1 MQQLTEAFKLLEE
14 NQNLSSA
21 IAATASAIVAFLAL
35 IVSIAAVIASVRST
49 KQQKKH
55 NVLTVKPIPEV
66 TVADYEDLLRVKL
79 RNHGSGPLLIKA
91 LTANFQGKPHNSLI
105 DCIPKNSSIDW
116 TNFAGN
122 INGRALLPGAE
133 IILIELT
140 KNPRNTDFSIHRD
153 LTRLALS
160 HSEVVIN
167 YSDIY
172 STKFSAYKKSLE
184 WFRRNLE

>member
-1 MQQLTEAFKLLEE
+1 MQQLTEAFNLLEE

-21 IAATASAIVAFLAL
+21 IAATASATVAFLAL
-35 IVSIAAVIASVRST
+35 IVSIAAVIATVSST

-55 NVLTVKPIPEV
+55 NILTVKPIPEI

-79 RNHGSGPLLIKA
+79 RNHGSRPLLIKA
-91 LTANFQGKPHNSLI
+91 FTANLQGKPHSSLI
-105 DCIPKNSSIDW
+105 DCIPINSNIDW

-122 INGRALLPGAE
+122 INGRAILPGDE
-133 IILIELT
+133 ITLIELK
-140 KNPRNTDFSIHRD
+140 KNPSNVDFSIHRD

-160 HSEVVIN
+160 HSEVTIN

-172 STKFSAYKKSLE
+172 GTKFAEYKKSLE